1 MRLKVT
7 RVVESDASFEWS
19 DDRRSGLNAPLD
31 GPVRFGA
38 FQLDLRTGELRK
50 AGARINLPEQPLQ
63 VLKALLDRPGD
74 LVTREELRQRLWP
87 AETFVDFEH
96 GLNAAVR
103 RLRDALGDSADVPR
117 FVETL
122 PRRGYR
128 FIAPVAEPATL
139 DTPAPPAPD
148 LEDQSRGLESTL
160 SPSSPRL
167 MRARGAPVFAAITL
181 VSVVVLWASGYLPRP
196 RAASHTVPPSGRFM
210 LAVLPF
216 ENLTGDPDQEYLGD
230 GMTEELI
237 AQLGAMDPSRLGV
250 IARTSA
256 MQFKKTTKRAD
267 RIGSEL
273 SVSYLIEGSV
283 RTTGS
288 RVRITAQLIETQSES
303 HVWAEQYERD
313 AKDVLTLQR
322 EVAEAITQQI
332 ATRLGVTRSNVNA
345 DARRHSTIAEAHE
358 HYLRG
363 RHDWAQDTEEGLEK
377 AKAHFREA
385 IRLDPSYALA
395 YSGLA
400 DTYTLLGSD
409 GFLPMREA
417 YPLGRAAALK
427 ALELDESLAEAHN
440 SVAAISADYYWD
452 WATADR
458 HFKRAIDLGPNYQT
472 ALLFYSFNLACMGR
486 HDEALVLA
494 RRARDLDP
502 VSPKAWMNLAVVH
515 YFARRYDEAT
525 TALSDTLD
533 LEPNFGPA
541 HVMLGRV
548 YVAKGM
554 PERGVE
560 HLERAQGILGA
571 RPDVI
576 TPHAYV
582 LAKAGRRREAL
593 ETLDGL
599 RRFSKPRDP
608 APVRIAMVHIGLGD
622 TDRAFEWLQKGL
634 EARDWQ
640 MVMLKVEPTFDGLR
654 SDPRFA
660 ALLERI
666 GLPR

>member
-1 MRLKVT
+1 M
-7 RVVESDASFEWS
+7 
-19 DDRRSGLNAPLD
+19 NAPLD

-50 AGARINLPEQPLQ
+50 AGARINLPEQPFQ

-87 AETFVDFEH
+87 GETFVDFEH

-103 RLRDALGDSADVPR
+103 RLRDVLGDSADVPR

-128 FIAPVAEPATL
+128 FIAPVIDPPPVNEPA
-139 DTPAPPAPD
+139 PRAPEIEDRLGASASPD
-148 LEDQSRGLESTL
+148 
-160 SPSSPRL
+160 PKPPRRL
-167 MRARGAPVFAAITL
+167 TWVWAPVLIAAIAI
-181 VSVVVLWASGYLPRP
+181 VSVIWASGYLSRP
-196 RAASHTVPPSGRFM
+196 LATSQSTRETGRFM

-216 ENLTGDPDQEYLGD
+216 ENLTGDPDQEYIGD

-237 AQLGAMDPSRLGV
+237 AQLGRMDPSRLGV

-256 MQFKKTTKRAD
+256 MQFKKTIKRTD

-273 SVSYLIEGSV
+273 GVSYLVEGSI
-283 RTTGS
+283 RTTGT
-288 RVRITAQLIETQSES
+288 RIRIAAQLIEAQTES
-303 HVWAEQYERD
+303 QIWAQQYEHD
-313 AKDVLTLQR
+313 AKDLLTLQR
-322 EVAEAITQQI
+322 EVAEAITRQI
-332 ATRLGVTRSNVNA
+332 TTSLGVARSKETA

-363 RHDWAQDTEEGLEK
+363 RYHWGRDNADGFER
-377 AKAHFREA
+377 AKAHFRRA
-385 IRLDPSYALA
+385 IDLDASYALA

-400 DTYTLLGSD
+400 DTYTLMGSY
-409 GFLPMREA
+409 GFLPMSEA

-427 ALELDESLAEAHN
+427 ALELDAMLGEAHN
-440 SVAAISADYYWD
+440 SLAAITVDYYWR
-452 WATADR
+452 WAEGGR
-458 HFKRAIDLGPNYQT
+458 HFERAIELNPNYEP
-472 ALLFYSFNLACMGR
+472 ALRFYSFYLACMGR
-486 HDEALVLA
+486 PEEALA
-494 RRARDLDP
+494 FAERGRRLDP
-502 VSPKAWMNLAVVH
+502 VSPSAQMNLGAVL
-515 YFARRYDEAT
+515 YFTRRYDEAISE
-525 TALSDTLD
+525 LEKTLELAPD
-533 LEPNFGPA
+533 LGAA
-541 HVMLGRV
+541 HVLLGRV

-554 PERGVE
+554 TDRAVE
-560 HLERAQGILGA
+560 ELKRAQGLLGP

-593 ETLDGL
+593 AMLDDL
-599 RRFSKPRDP
+599 RRISKPRDP
-608 APVRIAMVHIGLGD
+608 APIRIAMVHIGLGD
-622 TDRAFEWLQKGL
+622 ADRAFEWLQKAV

-640 MVMLKVEPTFDGLR
+640 MALLKVEPAFDGLR

-660 ALLERI
+660 GLVERV